1 MLSSPRL
8 DLTLVTKLP
17 VMENILSLSTEL
29 GGILPIALYSFFN
42 VGGIVFG
49 FFSYHDSSSFS
60 VSNVLL
66 DFSSFFSTLSSTENS
81 SSLSINQLKQFS
93 K

>member
-49 FFSYHDSSSFS
+49 FFFTMIAHLIVFQMYCLIFLHFFQLLYVSIDLSF
-60 VSNVLL
+60 
-66 DFSSFFSTLSSTENS
+66 D
-81 SSLSINQLKQFS
+81 INQLKQFS